1 MDPIQLAFLLIIIG
15 AFFQGTFGIFIKNTA
30 PLKWE
35 NFWVI
40 FAAISYFFGPLL
52 FALFQIN
59 NLSSIVSS
67 LPIDTAFLPMLFGMI
82 WGIGAITFG
91 ICVVRIGIS
100 LTYTIIL
107 GLVTVLGAI
116 LPIFIN
122 KITLSGEAIAY
133 LSSGLLIIIGGV
145 LLSGYAGVLKD
156 KLLNPKIKP
165 PLGGILLAFVS
176 GIFSSLLNIGF
187 VLGKDISLYA
197 SEKGIPDTNASA
209 LVWLV
214 VLFGGFITN
223 FGYATYLLVKN
234 KTVTLYKKL
243 NLKTFLPILVSG
255 VFWFGSFALFG
266 IGSTKMGSLGPS
278 VGWAMLIS
286 LSIVVSNIWG
296 IKFGEWKGVKKALNI
311 QLSSLGL
318 IILGVIL
325 VAFSA
330 LK

>member
-1 MDPIQLAFLLIIIG
+1 MDQIQLAFLLIIIG
-15 AFFQGTFGIFIKNTA
+15 ALLQGTFGIFIKNTA

-35 NFWVI
+35 NFWAI
-40 FAAISYFFGPLL
+40 FASIAYLFGPLL
-52 FALFQIN
+52 FAFFQVE
-59 NLSSIVSS
+59 NLSAIVSS
-67 LPIDTAFLPMLFGMI
+67 LPVNSAFLPMLFGMI

-107 GLVTVLGAI
+107 GLVTLIGSI

-122 KITLSGEAIAY
+122 RVTLSGEAVTY
-133 LSSGLLIIIGGV
+133 LSLGLLIIIGGV

-156 KLLNPKIKP
+156 KILKPQIKP

-176 GIFSSLLNIGF
+176 GIFSSFLNIGF

-197 SEKGIPDTNASA
+197 TQTGVPDTNASA

-214 VLFGGFITN
+214 VLFGGFMTN
-223 FGYATYLLVKN
+223 FGYAVYLLLKN
-234 KTVTLYKKL
+234 KTLTVYRKL
-243 NLKTFLPILVSG
+243 SMRTFFPILVSG
-255 VFWFGSFALFG
+255 GFWFGSFALFG

-296 IKFGEWKGVKKALNI
+296 IQFGEWKGVKKALNI

-318 IILGVIL
+318 IILGAIL

-330 LK
+330 FK